1 MKKIQISNFKKKHGQ
16 LVFDQLYRE
25 ISKNCYENLN
35 RQNSSININKIIQSL
50 PESEIKSKFVN
61 WSYGYDFA
69 IFDIG

>member
-16 LVFDQLYRE
+16 IVFEQLYRE

-35 RQNSSININKIIQSL
+35 RGNSAININKIIQSL
-50 PESEIKSKFVN
+50 PENELKTKFIN

-69 IFDIG
+69 IFDVG